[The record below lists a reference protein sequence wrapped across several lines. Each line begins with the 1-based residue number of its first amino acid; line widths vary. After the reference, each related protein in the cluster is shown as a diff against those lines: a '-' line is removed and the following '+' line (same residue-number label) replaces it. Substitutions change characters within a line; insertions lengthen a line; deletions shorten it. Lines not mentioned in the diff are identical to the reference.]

1 MRALPVIINFMK
13 KIPFKFSTCLCLLA
27 IAITASAQ
35 PLKVPPYQKTKLP
48 NGMTIILMPQTEVPI
63 VSMSIGIRAG
73 SISDPAGKEGIAS
86 VTADLLRK
94 GTKTRTSEQISS
106 ELDFVGGTLEFGTM
120 HDFVRG
126 QAEFLKKDITL
137 GVDVLADVLMNPTFT
152 PAEVDKLLVQRID
165 GIKQAK
171 DQAQAVI
178 GNYFH
183 SYLYGQHLYARP
195 VDGDE
200 KSLAAIK
207 RADVMS
213 FYEKNYGPNAVT
225 IAVVGDFEAASM
237 LNALKNKFGNWKQ
250 KGTVAAP
257 TLTEPIAFKGKK
269 LLLVDKPD
277 STQTYFLIGNTGITK
292 NNPDR
297 AGIDVVNTVFGGR
310 FTSMLNDALRV
321 NSGLTYGAQSNFAQ
335 RMVAGPFVIS
345 TYTQNKTTVQ
355 AIDMALDILKKL
367 HENGLSDEQLKSSKA
382 YIKGTYPPKIETS
395 DQLARQLVDW
405 DFYGLDEREV
415 NEYFAKIDALNPADV
430 KRIIQQYYPLDNLV
444 FTLIGKSEEIK
455 DQVKKYAPQ
464 MDEKKIGQ
472 VGF

>member
-1 MRALPVIINFMK
+1 
-13 KIPFKFSTCLCLLA
+13 LA
-27 IAITASAQ
+27 IARTASAQ

-73 SISDPAGKEGIAS
+73 SIYDPAGKEGLAS
-86 VTADLLRK
+86 FTADLLRK
-94 GTKTRTSEQISS
+94 GTKSRTSEQISN
-106 ELDFVGGTLEFGTM
+106 ELDFVGGMIEFGTA

-126 QAEFLKKDITL
+126 SSEFLKKDISM
-137 GVDVLADVLMNPTFT
+137 GIDVLSDVLMNPTFPQT
-152 PAEVDKLLVQRID
+152 EVDKLLAQRID

-178 GNYFH
+178 GNYFN
-183 SYLYGQHLYARP
+183 SYLYGQHLYGRP

-200 KSLAAIK
+200 KSLPAIK

-213 FYEKNYGPNAVT
+213 FYEKNYSPASIT

-237 LNALKNKFGNWKQ
+237 LNALKSKFGSWKQ
-250 KGTVAAP
+250 KAITAAP
-257 TLTEPIAFKGKK
+257 ALTEPVTFKGKK
-269 LLLVDKPD
+269 ILLVDKPD
-277 STQTYFLIGNTGITK
+277 STQTYFLIGNTGIAR

-297 AGIDVVNTVFGGR
+297 AGIEVVNTVFGGR

-321 NSGLTYGAQSNFAQ
+321 SSGLTYGARAGFTPTQ
-335 RMVAGPFVIS
+335 VAGPFVIS

-355 AIDMALDILKKL
+355 AIDLALEILKKL
-367 HENGLSDEQLKSSKA
+367 HENGLSEEQLKSSKA
-382 YIKGTYPPKIETS
+382 YIKGTFPPKIETS
-395 DQLARQLVDW
+395 DQLARQLVEW

-415 NEYFAKIDALNPADV
+415 NDFFAKIDALTPAEV
-430 KRIIQQYYPLDNLV
+430 KRIIHQYYPLDNLV

-455 DQVKKYAPQ
+455 EQVKKYAPQ